1 MLACPGFMLDRLGVD
16 ILSDV
21 VTVMRTGRPVSARV
35 EWHAPWTQRFAEVP
49 GAAGFQVV
57 LRGTCRVMGPEPIHL
72 GVGDVVFLPHA
83 TDHVLANGD
92 SATTVTLCGA
102 YEVDPGHVHPLLL
115 SLPARIHLRPGDH
128 PELRAAV
135 DLLSGELENP
145 RPGSDAVVPALLEIL
160 LLYILRAWFDEQPP
174 EGWAAAL
181 KDPGM
186 TAALWAIHN
195 EPGHQWT
202 VASLAAR
209 AGMSRAPFARRFK
222 ELTGQPPLTYLTWWR
237 MTTASRL
244 LRDTSMSLSAIA
256 TETGYASEFGFA
268 HAFKRATG
276 VAPGRFRASTG
287 KRGSTLE

>member
-1 MLACPGFMLDRLGVD
+1 MLVCPCSMRDRLGVD

-35 EWHAPWTQRFAEVP
+35 EWHSPWRQRFAEVP

-57 LRGTCRVMGPEPIHL
+57 LQGTCRIIGPAPIHL
-72 GVGDVVFLPHA
+72 SVGDVVFLPHA

-102 YEVDPGHVHPLLL
+102 YEVDPGRVHPLLL
-115 SLPARIHLRPGDH
+115 SLPERIYLPARLGRH

-135 DLLSGELENP
+135 DLLSAELENP
-145 RPGSDAVVPALLEIL
+145 RVGSDAVVPALLEAL
-160 LLYILRAWFDEQPP
+160 LLYILRAYFDEQPP

-181 KDPGM
+181 RDRRI
-186 TAALWAIHN
+186 TAAVQAIHN

-237 MTTASRL
+237 MTTASGL
-244 LRDTSMSLSAIA
+244 LKDTDMSLSAIA
-256 TETGYASEFGFA
+256 TKVGYASEFAFA
-268 HAFKRATG
+268 HAFKRETAQ
-276 VAPGRFRASTG
+276 APGRFRSTV
-287 KRGSTLE
+287 E